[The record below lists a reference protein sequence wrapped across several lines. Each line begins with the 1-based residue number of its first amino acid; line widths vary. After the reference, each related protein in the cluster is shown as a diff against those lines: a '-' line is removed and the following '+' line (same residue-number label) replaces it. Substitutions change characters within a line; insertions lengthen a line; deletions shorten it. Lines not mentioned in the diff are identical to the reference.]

1 MIFQPNFLN
10 LEYFFNQVLN
20 ILNAL
25 SSFVFDYVGAPVL
38 PYLRTIFVI
47 LCLLFIAGII
57 YSLMGVFEIRKE
69 EDKKM
74 GFAVPVRDGSA
85 KRERWEVVINHLNSG
100 NPAEWKL
107 AIMEADNILDE
118 MVEKM
123 GYAGENL
130 GERLRAVEQS
140 DFNTIQSAWEA
151 HKVRNKIAHEGSEFQ
166 LSEREARRIV
176 GLYEKVFKEFEYI

>member
-1 MIFQPNFLN
+1 MIFEPNFLN

-20 ILNAL
+20 ILNWIF
-25 SSFVFDYVGAPVL
+25 SSAFTYIGAPVL
-38 PYLRTIFVI
+38 PYLRTIFII
-47 LCLLFIAGII
+47 LCMIFIAGIV
-57 YSLMGVFEIRKE
+57 YSLMEAYEIRKE
-69 EDKKM
+69 EKKKT
-74 GFAVPVRDGSA
+74 GFAVPVVDYGE

-100 NPAEWKL
+100 SQAEWKL
-107 AIMEADNILDE
+107 AIMEADNILDD

>member
-10 LEYFFNQVLN
+10 LEYFFNQILNVLN
-20 ILNAL
+20 EL
-25 SSFVFDYVGAPVL
+25 SSFVFDYIGAPVL
-38 PYLRTIFVI
+38 PYLRTIFII
-47 LCLLFIAGII
+47 LCLLFIAGIV
-57 YSLMGVFEIRKE
+57 YSLMGAFEIRKE
-69 EDKKM
+69 EGEKI
-74 GFAVPVRDGSA
+74 GFAVPIHDGSA

-130 GERLRAVEQS
+130 GERLRAVETS
-140 DFNTIQSAWEA
+140 DFNSIQSAWEA
-151 HKVRNKIAHEGSEFQ
+151 HKIRNKIAHEGSEFE
-166 LSEREARRIV
+166 LSEREARRVV

>member
-1 MIFQPNFLN
+1 MIFEPNFLN

-20 ILNAL
+20 ILNGIF
-25 SSFVFDYVGAPVL
+25 SFVFDYIGAPVL

-47 LCLLFIAGII
+47 LCMLFIAGIV
-57 YSLMGVFEIRKE
+57 YSLMGTHEIRKE
-69 EDKKM
+69 EKKKT
-74 GFAVPVRDGSA
+74 GFAVPVVDHGE

-100 NPAEWKL
+100 NQAEWKL
-107 AIMEADNILDE
+107 AIMEADNILDD
-118 MVEKM
+118 MVEKI

-130 GERLRAVEQS
+130 GERLRVVEQS

-151 HKVRNKIAHEGSEFQ
+151 HKIRNKIAHEGSKFE
-166 LSEREARRIV
+166 LSEREARRII